1 MTGGLRMA
9 IRNYRQAKRHRE
21 ETKKKKQQEK
31 LQRKMNRGTN
41 PGPAQEPPASDTNID
56 PKAPQ

>member
-1 MTGGLRMA
+1 MA